1 MTTLVDNLYLVRNRN
16 GTVDTMTCGPQMAG
30 MISRAT
36 SSTKGGTDEI
46 TQISSLTPWDLQAE
60 ELRFDYAASVN

>member
-16 GTVDTMTCGPQMAG
+16 GTVDTVTCGPQMAG
-30 MISRAT
+30 MISGAT
-36 SSTKGGTDEI
+36 SSLKGGTDEI

-60 ELRFDYAASVN
+60 HLNFTYKQSPN